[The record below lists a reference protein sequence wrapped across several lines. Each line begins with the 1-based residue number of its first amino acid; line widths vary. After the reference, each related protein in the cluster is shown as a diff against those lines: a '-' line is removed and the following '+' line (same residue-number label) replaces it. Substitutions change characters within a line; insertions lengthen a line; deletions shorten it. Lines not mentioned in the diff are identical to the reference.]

1 MDGRQRDTSKRGLL
15 SCLRLPLLSGL
26 CALALAVGVF
36 LPEEVALIR
45 NSTSSTAAIGYI
57 FLPIVL
63 LIRALPWA
71 LVGATAGFGYLAL
84 RHRRWQPTVIFFA
97 GLTLSVAYAAHF
109 IVSQQQEESRKAV
122 IAEVE
127 TMDSDAIDHFL
138 ASSQYAADRFVLG
151 AIALHPATS
160 AAALARIAARPDPAL
175 HQAMW
180 AAPEIMGENRKG
192 LAVMRLVA
200 LHPNVTPQTLSMLS
214 QSPIDYVL
222 GSVARNP
229 KTPASDLQSMFNAHK
244 GMSGFYLIEWGL
256 ASNPAT
262 PGDIIEQLSLSDNE
276 YTLRYLKTNP
286 ATPQSIK
293 DAIPY

>member
-1 MDGRQRDTSKRGLL
+1 M
-15 SCLRLPLLSGL
+15 LPLMSSWVGL
-26 CALALAVGVF
+26 
-36 LPEEVALIR
+36 
-45 NSTSSTAAIGYI
+45 SST
-57 FLPIVL
+57 VEK
-63 LIRALPWA
+63 R
-71 LVGATAGFGYLAL
+71 
-84 RHRRWQPTVIFFA
+84 
-97 GLTLSVAYAAHF
+97 
-109 IVSQQQEESRKAV
+109 AV
-122 IAEVE
+122 ILPSRM
-127 TMDSDAIDHFL
+127 TM
-138 ASSQYAADRFVLG
+138 
-151 AIALHPATS
+151 
-160 AAALARIAARPDPAL
+160 
-175 HQAMW
+175 
-180 AAPEIMGENRKG
+180 
-192 LAVMRLVA
+192 
-200 LHPNVTPQTLSMLS
+200 MLS